1 MCNLQGAK
9 PTQYAPIVPTNSS
22 THVRITCSIAKTD
35 ARSPSKIFPC
45 THKDEVTASDLRP
58 ITSGGI
64 SSLPAELGSGQVT
77 IYPAHKV
84 ATEASEG
91 GKRCAR
97 TPVKQTPNIRPRAR
111 ARTEEWSGSQSDRV
125 DVVSGGSSGVTSGQS
140 SEGSSRGLLGT
151 RSGRIRTCASM
162 SGEGTNRRWTTAA
175 QVHLKPVGVD

>member
-97 TPVKQTPNIRPRAR
+97 TPVKQTPNVRPRAR

-125 DVVSGGSSGVTSGQS
+125 DVVSGGSSAVTSGQS
-140 SEGSSRGLLGT
+140 SEGSSRVLLGT

-162 SGEGTNRRWTTAA
+162 SGEGTNRR
-175 QVHLKPVGVD
+175 